1 MSYSVSFQTCNP
13 RDFYTTKG
21 TPYEHWIAC
30 NRSQDARYMH
40 LYSNYATL
48 SAFILVF
55 IPSLKLYF
63 IRFFNGYISI
73 ATIDIDDVLKV
84 IHVTA
89 VTTIK
94 NWPNRNIFE
103 HTGYH
108 NTFVRVMFGM
118 DWNINL
124 TDNIPTVSVACEHIF
139 NTLLYE
145 TVFGR
150 CNQVIGTIYIT
161 ENAAATIIQKW
172 FRGWQARLKYRFD
185 PTNRFGRFCEEM
197 QFKALQYA

>member
-1 MSYSVSFQTCNP
+1 MRVQC
-13 RDFYTTKG
+13 
-21 TPYEHWIAC
+21 HIAC
-30 NRSQDARYMH
+30 RFKHAIHENFIQQKEH
-40 LYSNYATL
+40 HATL
-48 SAFILVF
+48 SAFRLVF

-63 IRFFNGYISI
+63 IRFYNGYISI

-94 NWPNRNIFE
+94 SWQNRNIFE

-118 DWNINL
+118 DWNINII
-124 TDNIPTVSVACEHIF
+124 DNIP
-139 NTLLYE
+139 

-185 PTNRFGRFCEEM
+185 PTNRLGRFCEEM
-197 QFKALQYA
+197 QFKALCII